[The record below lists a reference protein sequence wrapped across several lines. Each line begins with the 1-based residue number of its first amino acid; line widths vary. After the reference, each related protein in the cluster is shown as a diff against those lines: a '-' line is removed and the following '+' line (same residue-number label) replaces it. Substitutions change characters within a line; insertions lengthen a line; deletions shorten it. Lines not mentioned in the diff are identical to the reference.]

1 MIMKKVLFILAFAC
15 LFAIGCGMP
24 MPSDEITYSRTN
36 DNIQLKIT
44 HKSGGNSCTITIKN
58 GVEAAQYKAR
68 LQRLVR
74 EIEDFEKD
82 LSIKEKTN

>member
-1 MIMKKVLFILAFAC
+1 MKKLLFVFVIL
-15 LFAIGCGMP
+15 LVGCGGP
-24 MPSDEITYSRTN
+24 GDEITYSRTN

-44 HKSGGNSCTITIKN
+44 HRSGGNTCTITIKN
-58 GVEAAQYKAR
+58 GIEAAQYKAR